1 MARSDH
7 QLERF
12 LAACFACG
20 VLSWSMGCAA
30 DGAFPFSAFPL
41 PQSVVIHSDSEDGPR
56 LTVLAAD
63 GSSIA
68 VAIDE
73 RALRDR
79 YPQLLSLVGLT
90 AIRASSAPPITA
102 ASITPGFQV
111 RGMRIVPFSGH
122 R

>member
-12 LAACFACG
+12 LAASFVCS
-20 VLSWSMGCAA
+20 VLSLSMGCAT
-30 DGAFPFSAFPL
+30 DGEFPFSAFGLPL
-41 PQSVVIHSDSEDGPR
+41 SVVILSDPEEDPR
-56 LTVLAAD
+56 FTVLAAD
-63 GSSIA
+63 GSSLA

-73 RALRDR
+73 QALRDR

-90 AIRASSAPPITA
+90 PVRASSGPPA
-102 ASITPGFQV
+102 ASVSIAPGFQV